1 MSTQGRDAAC
11 GSEFAV
17 IHPETGNEVSRYDTK
32 AEADDAVR
40 WYGETY
46 GRNLQVRE
54 VRAGSG
60 PVCLGIEG
68 A

>member
-1 MSTQGRDAAC
+1 M
-11 GSEFAV
+11 
-17 IHPETGNEVSRYDTK
+17 IHPEKGNEVGRYDTK

-54 VRAGSG
+54 VRAGSS